1 MPTPQAARMDADPRP
16 SLLEI
21 VSRARDTA
29 LDVLQ
34 LAGNAARRA
43 VALVEVIHRDGR
55 QVAVD
60 AVQLWSALRAAAD
73 EAAAA
78 WQATPR
84 IAAILK
90 EVARVAAA
98 YQWHTLKAGFLPE
111 TARAAADAAF
121 HTAEAAR
128 VTARLE
134 ALGGGI
140 LKAGQLLSAR
150 TDLLPA
156 AWTSAL
162 AALQDRVAP
171 EAPAA
176 IAEALAAAF
185 GDPASVFADF
195 DPTPVAAASIAQVH
209 RARLHDGR
217 DVAVKVRRPGITT
230 LIAQDQRALT
240 LIGELVGARAPGLDL
255 APFLAEIARGLGEE
269 LDLRD
274 EAAMGLRFAAALSP
288 DTRVP
293 TAALPATEAV
303 LVMDFIEGQRLPD
316 FLRGASR
323 ADKDALLTALARATA
338 DAILV
343 HGLIHADPHPGNFL
357 VTTHPETGRHQ
368 LVMLDFGA
376 ALALTDAER
385 HAYLGLLPALF
396 GRNEARVAELLAEL
410 GFSAP
415 DPSAPAAFA
424 LGLAT
429 SLVPERLADVDLE
442 AELERGLALARTYPG
457 LVVPPH
463 FVRLMRALGALGG
476 LFLAERPDV
485 DLQRLLMQSLMRG
498 AARRDDVSPE
508 IH

>member
-1 MPTPQAARMDADPRP
+1 MPTSHTAADPRP
-16 SLLEI
+16 SLVEV
-21 VSRARDTA
+21 VSRARDTT
-29 LDVLQ
+29 LHVLQ
-34 LAGNAARRA
+34 LAANVTRRA
-43 VALVEVIHRDGR
+43 VALAEVIHRDGR
-55 QVAVD
+55 QVALD
-60 AVQLWSALRAAAD
+60 AVRLWSALRSAAD

-90 EVARVAAA
+90 ELARVAAA
-98 YQWHTLKAGFLPE
+98 YQWHTLKVGFLSE
-111 TARAAADAAF
+111 ASRAAADEAF
-121 HTAEAAR
+121 HNAEAAR

-134 ALGGGI
+134 VLGGGI

-156 AWTSAL
+156 AWTDAL
-162 AALQDRVAP
+162 SALQDRVAP
-171 EAPAA
+171 EDPAA
-176 IAEALAAAF
+176 IEAALAEAF
-185 GDPASVFADF
+185 GDPTTVFAAF
-195 DPTPVAAASIAQVH
+195 DATPVAAASIAQVH

-217 DVAVKVRRPGITT
+217 DVAVKVRRPGIAA

-240 LIGELVGARAPGLDL
+240 LIGELIGARAPGLDL
-255 APFLAEIARGLGEE
+255 APFLAEIARGLGDE

-274 EAAMGLRFAAALSP
+274 EAAMGRRFAAALAP

-293 TAALPATEAV
+293 TAALPATESV

-316 FLRGASR
+316 FLQGAHR
-323 ADKDALLTALARATA
+323 AERDALLTALARATA

-357 VTTHPETGRHQ
+357 VATHAETGARQ

-376 ALALTDAER
+376 ALALTEPER
-385 HAYLGLLPALF
+385 RAYLALLPALF
-396 GRNEARVAELLAEL
+396 GRNEARVAELLETL

-415 DPSAPAAFA
+415 DPAAPAAFA

-442 AELERGLALARTYPG
+442 AELARGLALARTYPG

-476 LFLAERPDV
+476 IFLAERPDV
-485 DLQRLLMQSLMRG
+485 DLQRLLMASLMRG
-498 AARRDDVSPE
+498 AQHRGAYSPE
-508 IH
+508 VH